1 MKKIF
6 FFFLL
11 GIQMTQSQDAFIVPD
26 SILMGRYRLQK
37 NELDYALQ
45 PQAARAFQMMKAAA
59 LKDSIKLKVVSSF
72 RDYSTQK
79 SIWNRKYKRF
89 TLEGLSPLEAIER
102 IVEYSTL
109 PGTSRHHWGTEVDL
123 ILGDVEVI
131 GDVLLAENFHGGP
144 YEKLR
149 LWLEKNAAD
158 FDFHIVYT
166 ADSLRKGFLYEP
178 WHYSYAPLSI
188 PYLKQYKENRL
199 ILKMSQD
206 TTLLGHQ
213 YLSSKFIEEYYNANV
228 LEINPILK

>member
-11 GIQMTQSQDAFIVPD
+11 GIQMAQSQDAFIVQD

-37 NELDYALQ
+37 YGIEYALQ
-45 PQAARAFQMMKAAA
+45 PQAARAFQMMKTAA
-59 LKDSIKLKVVSSF
+59 LKDNIKLKVVSSF

-79 SIWNRKYKRF
+79 RIWNRKYKRF
-89 TLEGLSPLEAIER
+89 TLEGLSPLEAIEK

-123 ILGDVEVI
+123 ILEDVEVK
-131 GDVLLAENFHGGP
+131 GDALLAENFHGGP

-149 LWLEKNAAD
+149 LWLEKNAAN
-158 FDFHIVYT
+158 FDFYIVYT
-166 ADSLRKGFLYEP
+166 ADTLRNGFLYEP

-199 ILKMSQD
+199 IHKMSQD
-206 TTLLGHQ
+206 TSLLGHQ
-213 YLSSKFIEEYYNANV
+213 HLSSKFIEEYYNANV
-228 LEINPILK
+228 LDINPILK